1 MDKIN
6 YKKISIYL
14 FLVMIIFLLDRI
26 SKIYI
31 LNLAEIN
38 NLVELFYLPFLNIYL
53 IWNNG

>member
-1 MDKIN
+1 MGKIN

-26 SKIYI
+26 SKNGI

-38 NLVELFYLPFLNIYL
+38 NLVELF
-53 IWNNG
+53 